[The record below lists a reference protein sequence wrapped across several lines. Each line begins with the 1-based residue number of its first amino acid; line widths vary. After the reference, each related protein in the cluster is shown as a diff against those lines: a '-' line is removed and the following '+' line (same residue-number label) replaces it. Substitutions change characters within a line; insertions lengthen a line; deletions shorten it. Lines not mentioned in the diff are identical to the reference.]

1 MTNEMTIDA
10 IFVPQGSEYKAVCNG
25 LNRVTGQTPKIVPI
39 PVGIKPLIKYL
50 QKWQKQEYFPN
61 ERQPKVIIMGLC
73 GSLTSRYHVGDVVL
87 YENCI
92 YQPQLPKCDRLQQ
105 GFTNRTLTI
114 ELQSALKTQHPAVS
128 LVKSLTSD
136 RVICSATEK
145 RYLGETLGADVVD
158 MEGFA
163 ALEFFNGIGAAV
175 AMVRVVSD
183 DCHHDIPD
191 LTAVINADG
200 SLQPL
205 PLALS
210 LLRQPIAASHLIR
223 GSLRGLKVLEE
234 LTKLLLCQT
243 IKPGLNFYPG

>member
-1 MTNEMTIDA
+1 MTIDT
-10 IFVPQGSEYKAVCNG
+10 IFVPQGSEYKAVYRG
-25 LNRVTGQTPKIVPI
+25 LTQITGQTPKIVQI
-39 PVGIKPLIKYL
+39 PVGIEPLTRYL

-61 ERQPKVIIMGLC
+61 NSQSRFLVMGLC
-73 GSLTSRYHVGDVVL
+73 GSLTPRYHVGDIVL
-87 YENCI
+87 YESCI
-92 YQPQLPKCDRLQQ
+92 YQQKLQECDRLQHD
-105 GFTNRTLTI
+105 FTDRSFTT
-114 ELQSALKTQHPAVS
+114 ELHSKLKTQQPALN

-136 RVICSATEK
+136 RVICTASEK
-145 RYLGETLGADVVD
+145 QYLGEILGADVVD

-163 ALEFFNGIGAAV
+163 ALEFFNSIGVAV

-191 LTAVINADG
+191 LTAAFNADG

-210 LLRQPIAASHLIR
+210 LLRQPIAATRLIR

-234 LTKLLLCQT
+234 LTKSLCCR
-243 IKPGLNFYPG
+243 

>member
-10 IFVPQGSEYKAVCNG
+10 IFVPQGSEYKAVCRG
-25 LNRVTGQTPKIVPI
+25 LNRVTAQKPKIVSI

-50 QKWQKQEYFPN
+50 QQWQKQEYFPN
-61 ERQPKVIIMGLC
+61 ERQPKVMIMGLC
-73 GSLTSRYHVGDVVL
+73 GSLTPRYHVGDVVL

-92 YQPQLPKCDRLQQ
+92 YQQQLEECDRT
-105 GFTNRTLTI
+105 FTT
-114 ELQSALKTQHPAVS
+114 ELQSLLKTQHPAVS

-136 RVICSATEK
+136 RVICSAEEK
-145 RYLGETLGADVVD
+145 RHLGETLEADVVD

-175 AMVRVVSD
+175 AMLRVVSD
-183 DCHHDIPD
+183 DCHNDIPD
-191 LTAVINADG
+191 LTAAINADG

-205 PLALS
+205 PLTWS
-210 LLRQPIAASHLIR
+210 LLRQPIAATNLIR

-234 LTKLLLCQT
+234 LTKLL
-243 IKPGLNFYPG
+243 FSE